1 MTRAAL
7 GLVVLAALGL
17 VATPGLARAQVPQKG
32 EPIVGGGS
40 FNDAPR
46 IEPGTYSDTV
56 VAKETNFY
64 RVRLDKGQRLD
75 VEASVDASQIE
86 NSSVERGYDE
96 GLAFQDYLLD
106 LWTPIREPLQDE
118 FPEAGGELE
127 GDEDVGIYSG
137 TANTRRT
144 LGFEQVLASDY
155 SVRKFEGPGDYY
167 VEITAQPDDT
177 FDAPRRALELPI
189 SFTVRVTGA
198 AQPSSPDFAA
208 SLPKA
213 PEKDSSAAPTQPS
226 AAQGGSGLFATA
238 QSGRESDPLW
248 VIVIF
253 AVFALLSGLTLGGL
267 AGLLLRS
274 SRTPQAR

>member
-1 MTRAAL
+1 VIATL
-7 GLVVLAALGL
+7 GLLATAAPAG
-17 VATPGLARAQVPQKG
+17 AQAPQRG
-32 EPIVGGGS
+32 EPVVGGGS

-56 VAKETNFY
+56 VSKETNFY
-64 RVRLDKGQRLD
+64 RLRLEKGQRLD

-86 NSSVERGYDE
+86 NGSVERGYDE

-106 LWTPIREPLQDE
+106 IWTPIREPLQDE

-137 TANTRRT
+137 KANTRRT

-155 SVRKFEGPGDYY
+155 SKGKFEGPGDYY
-167 VEITAQPDDT
+167 VEIAAQPDDT
-177 FDAPRRALELPI
+177 FDAPRRELELPI
-189 SFTVRVTGA
+189 SFSVRVTGA

-208 SLPKA
+208 SLPKT
-213 PEKDSSAAPTQPS
+213 PEKDSSAAPTQS
-226 AAQGGSGLFATA
+226 GGGQGGSGLFATA
-238 QSGRESDPLW
+238 QSQRESDPLW

-253 AVFALLSGLTLGGL
+253 AMFALLSGLTLGAL

-274 SRTPQAR
+274 SRAR